1 MNAMLLLK
9 SLEALTFFNRARPHH
24 ITQPLSCRRCPEIVS
39 SLVLPARR
47 G

>member
-1 MNAMLLLK
+1 MLLLK
-9 SLEALTFFNRARPHH
+9 RCDALTFLNRTRRHH
-24 ITQPLSCRRCPEIVS
+24 ITRALSYRRGPEIVS